1 MNPRDLQFQCIPR
14 NDHAVVFLHGL
25 LNRQT
30 ASISHKKFLDTE
42 IQDISTR
49 IQVNKL
55 ELGELYEVT

>member
-1 MNPRDLQFQCIPR
+1 MNLQE
-14 NDHAVVFLHGL
+14 
-25 LNRQT
+25 
-30 ASISHKKFLDTE
+30 KFLDTE